1 MNSYHALY
9 GEAYLNRPARR
20 TRDPLQ
26 IPVELNDSGTE
37 HLIARIAAVTR
48 DIVLWLA
55 IVFGAAIAVLFAG
68 AAVPEL
74 NAAAPH
80 PARETPAIVR
90 PAPSAGEVR
99 EWYLPDVVF
108 NDRAAVAEPIE
119 TF

>member
-1 MNSYHALY
+1 MNSYHALH

-20 TRDPLQ
+20 ARDPLQ
-26 IPVELNDSGTE
+26 IPVELNDGGAA
-37 HLIARIAAVTR
+37 HPFARVVAAAR

-80 PARETPAIVR
+80 PARETPAIVQ
-90 PAPSAGEVR
+90 PAPSAGGAR
-99 EWYLPDVVF
+99 EWYLPDMLF